1 MEQQNMGNK
10 LPILLLL
17 LIAVIVFLGATF
29 HAERKRARS
38 EEIKRIIQ
46 DAEQSLDQSGLNTY
60 KKRTV

>member
-1 MEQQNMGNK
+1 MGNK